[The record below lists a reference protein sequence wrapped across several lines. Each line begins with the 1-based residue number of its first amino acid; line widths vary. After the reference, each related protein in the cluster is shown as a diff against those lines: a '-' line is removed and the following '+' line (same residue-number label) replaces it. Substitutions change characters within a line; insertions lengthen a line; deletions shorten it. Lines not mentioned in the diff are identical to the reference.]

1 MAHKHDKT
9 DIEKLRELIKGIR
22 VAMLTTTDT
31 DGHLRSRPMM
41 TQDADKFD
49 GDVWFFTDH
58 DSAKIGEIERDRHV
72 NVSYSD
78 PDSQR
83 YVSLSGTASLLRD
96 QAKARELW
104 SPIAKGWYPD
114 GPEDPKLA
122 LLRVRVEKAEYWDT
136 PSGKMIQLAG
146 FLKAVATG
154 ERLDYAGENEKID
167 LQNAPETPEIAG
179 TRK

>member
-1 MAHKHDKT
+1 MANKHDKN
-9 DIEKLRELIKGIR
+9 DKNEIEMLRGLIKGIR
-22 VAMLTTTDT
+22 VAMLTTVD

-49 GDVWFFTDH
+49 GDIWFFTDH
-58 DSAKIGEIERDRHV
+58 DSAKIGEIERDRQV
-72 NVSYSD
+72 NVAYSD

-96 QAKARELW
+96 RARIRELW

-114 GPEDPKLA
+114 GPEDPRLA
-122 LLRVRVEKAEYWDT
+122 LLRVRVEKAEYWDS
-136 PSGKMIQLAG
+136 PSGRMVQLAG
-146 FLKAVATG
+146 FVKAVATG

-167 LQNAPETPEIAG
+167 LRNVPELTG

>member
-1 MAHKHDKT
+1 MADKHDKS

-22 VAMLTTTDT
+22 VAMLTTID

-41 TQDADKFD
+41 TQDAGHFD

-72 NVSYSD
+72 NVAYSD

-83 YVSLSGTASLLRD
+83 YVSLSGTASLLQDRE
-96 QAKARELW
+96 KIRELW

-114 GPEDPKLA
+114 GPEDPRLA
-122 LLRVRVEKAEYWDT
+122 LLRVQVEKAEYWDT
-136 PSGKMIQLAG
+136 PSGRMIQLAG
-146 FLKAVATG
+146 FVKAVVTG
-154 ERLDYAGENEKID
+154 ERLDYAGENEKVD
-167 LQNAPETPEIAG
+167 LRNAPAIPELSG